1 VPLWQARLKECIS
14 VLDDGGSLTAI
25 RRDRRR
31 RAASSSS
38 SSAAAHSGVA
48 DAADAEAACDA
59 LLLLLQAQALGLLSE
74 RHRPAAE
81 MTIGRMMQRDGRWPT
96 AAECEAIEAEW
107 AAAVAEAV
115 RPASVVA
122 AAEAVSRRRRCPA
135 TAAADAAIQALLVGS
150 GTSLDVVRA
159 ALEQHGEAA
168 SEERL
173 SQLRALRNKLKK
185 KKQRKQAK
193 ASAEGDLTDDQGA
206 KTAVGKPLEASRSSG
221 EKPLAAEPPEEP
233 SELTCP
239 ITNEIMIDPVFTED
253 GQTYE
258 RAAIERWLSTH
269 STSPLTGKQLA
280 HRNLTPNVMARG
292 LCRRWREE
300 HPVE

>member
-1 VPLWQARLKECIS
+1 
-14 VLDDGGSLTAI
+14 
-25 RRDRRR
+25 
-31 RAASSSS
+31 
-38 SSAAAHSGVA
+38 
-48 DAADAEAACDA
+48 
-59 LLLLLQAQALGLLSE
+59 
-74 RHRPAAE
+74 
-81 MTIGRMMQRDGRWPT
+81 M
-96 AAECEAIEAEW
+96 
-107 AAAVAEAV
+107 

-122 AAEAVSRRRRCPA
+122 AAEAASRRRRCPA

-150 GTSLDVVRA
+150 GTSLDEVRA
-159 ALEQHGEAA
+159 ALEEHGEAA

-193 ASAEGDLTDDQGA
+193 ASAEGDVTHDEGA
-206 KTAVGKPLEASRSSG
+206 KTAV
-221 EKPLAAEPPEEP
+221 EKPLAAETPEEP

-239 ITNEIMIDPVFTED
+239 ITNEIMTDPVFTED

-269 STSPLTGKQLA
+269 STSPLTGNQLA

>member
-1 VPLWQARLKECIS
+1 M
-14 VLDDGGSLTAI
+14 LDDDGSLTAI

-31 RAASSSS
+31 RAA

-59 LLLLLQAQALGLLSE
+59 LLLLLQARALGLLSE

-81 MTIGRMMQRDGRWPT
+81 KMIGRMVQRDGRRPT

-107 AAAVAEAV
+107 AVAVAEAV

-159 ALEQHGEAA
+159 ALEEHGEAA

-193 ASAEGDLTDDQGA
+193 ARSAEGDLTYDEGA
-206 KTAVGKPLEASRSSG
+206 KTAVE
-221 EKPLAAEPPEEP
+221 EPLAAEPPEEP

-280 HRNLTPNVMARG
+280 HLNLTPNVMARG
-292 LCRRWREE
+292 LCRRWCEE